1 MEKLRDEILQ
11 SESVRTDLLKWKLAL
26 VGAIGAAGLGFAG
39 SEDLGHADLV
49 LCAIPPLC
57 VYVDLLC
64 LHLNLKML
72 VIGTF
77 LRQWTAGETGNELR
91 DYERFVEK
99 ARRMTGARE
108 PKSDGAGRHDRA
120 EGSHPPRWLRRSVL
134 GRMDTEPSAF
144 DLEDWALSLSTLG
157 LSVAV
162 VGYAIYVGIDG
173 EARFAIPFAVSGVVS
188 LVATWIGNWQFAGR
202 FEAVRALRLETES

>member
-1 MEKLRDEILQ
+1 MEKLREEILQ

-39 SEDLGHADLV
+39 SKNLGHADLV

-77 LRQWTAGETGNELR
+77 LRQGTASGPADGLR
-91 DYERFVEK
+91 DYEAFVEQ
-99 ARRMTGARE
+99 ARRMTGGGEAVRARG
-108 PKSDGAGRHDRA
+108 PHWPA
-120 EGSHPPRWLRRSVL
+120 WVRRIVL
-134 GRMDTEPSAF
+134 GRAGREPSAF
-144 DLEDWALSLSTLG
+144 DLEDWALSLSTLA
-157 LSVAV
+157 LSAALI
-162 VGYAIYVGIDG
+162 GYATYVGIYV
-173 EARFAIPFAVSGVVS
+173 EARFSIPFAVSGVAS

-202 FEAVRALRLETES
+202 FEAVRALRLKTEPGQRGRTA